1 MKSETFLEELNAT
14 LETGSAGPVTLQ
26 TKFREQPWWDSLAA
40 LTILAVFD
48 SVYSRQL
55 SAGDLA
61 QCENIQQVVALAEKH

>member
-1 MKSETFLEELNAT
+1 MKSEAFLEELNST

-40 LTILAVFD
+40 LTILAIFD

-55 SAGDLA
+55 SAIDLN
-61 QCENIQQVVALAEKH
+61 QCETIQQVCELVEK